1 LVYDIDSC
9 RERCLY
15 GALNNRIRRLL
26 LSFDFTRAIDENQ
39 PFASHIASLLVR
51 SSPKLSD
58 ITFYSDRETSFD
70 LHKIVLVARS
80 SFFARNL
87 HGRWGS
93 KKRIKLLESMD
104 PRAFEAAVSF
114 LYVGFKEFSLDL
126 FEKMPTIAK
135 KLEIPGILD
144 LLNAQA
150 SRNHRRRR
158 NARQC
163 VEL

>member
-1 LVYDIDSC
+1 
-9 RERCLY
+9 
-15 GALNNRIRRLL
+15 
-26 LSFDFTRAIDENQ
+26 
-39 PFASHIASLLVR
+39 
-51 SSPKLSD
+51 
-58 ITFYSDRETSFD
+58 
-70 LHKIVLVARS
+70 
-80 SFFARNL
+80 
-87 HGRWGS
+87 
-93 KKRIKLLESMD
+93 MD